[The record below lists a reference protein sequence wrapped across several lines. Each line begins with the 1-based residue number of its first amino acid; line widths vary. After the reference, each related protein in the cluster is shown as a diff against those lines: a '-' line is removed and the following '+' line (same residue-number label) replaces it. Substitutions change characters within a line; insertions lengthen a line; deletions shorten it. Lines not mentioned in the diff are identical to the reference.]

1 MAKVAL
7 LGHGVVGSG
16 VAEVLMKNAGS
27 IAKRAGEGIEIKY
40 ILDIRDF
47 PGLEYSDRFV
57 RDYDVIEHD
66 PEIEVV
72 IEVIGGIKPAYEFV
86 SRAILAGKSVVTS
99 NKELV
104 AARGAQLLE
113 LATQNGVKFLF
124 EASVGGGIPIIRP
137 MHQCLAANELDG
149 ITGIL
154 NGTTNYILTKMAK
167 DHAPFDETLKM
178 AQQLGYAESNPAA
191 DIEGTDACRKICI
204 LASLAFGR
212 HIYPEYVHTEGIT
225 RISSQDMAAAAAMG
239 ATVKLLGVARKA
251 EDGRVFILVAP
262 FVVPH
267 DHVLSNV
274 EDVFNGILVT
284 GDAIGEVT
292 FFGRGAGKLPT
303 ASAVV
308 ADIID
313 CVKHRAEGNNIQ
325 WKDPGADITADYKT
339 VKIARLVRIPKQ
351 DREGLIKKAV
361 LREGPSAQPDEC
373 WLETPPI
380 TEVEFINMFGQVHV
394 LSMLRIIG
402 RTDFI

>member
-16 VAEVLMKNAGS
+16 VAELLMKNAGS
-27 IAKRAGEGIEIKY
+27 IAKRAGEEIEIKY

-57 RDYDVIEHD
+57 RDYDVIGHD

-167 DHAPFDETLKM
+167 DHAPFDETLKT

-225 RISSQDMAAAAAMG
+225 RLSSQDIAAAAAMG

-267 DHVLSNV
+267 DHVLANV

-325 WKDPGADITADYKT
+325 WKDPGTDITVDYKT

-351 DREGLIKKAV
+351 DRENLIKKAV
-361 LREGPSAQPDEC
+361 LREVPSSVPEEC
-373 WLETPPI
+373 WIETPPI
-380 TEVEFINMFGQVHV
+380 TEVEYINMFGQVHA

-402 RTDFI
+402 RTEFI

>member
-16 VAEVLMKNAGS
+16 VAELLMKNAGS
-27 IAKRAGEGIEIKY
+27 IAKRAGEDIEIKY

-167 DHAPFDETLKM
+167 DHAPFDETLKT

-225 RISSQDMAAAAAMG
+225 RLSSQDIAAAAAMG

-267 DHVLSNV
+267 DHVLANV

-325 WKDPGADITADYKT
+325 WKDPGTDITVDYKT

-351 DREGLIKKAV
+351 DRENLIKKAV
-361 LREGPSAQPDEC
+361 LREVPSSVPEEC
-373 WLETPPI
+373 WIETPPI
-380 TEVEFINMFGQVHV
+380 TEVEYINMFGQVHA

-402 RTDFI
+402 RTEFI

>member
-7 LGHGVVGSG
+7 LVGRG
-16 VAEVLMKNAGS
+16 VAALLMKNAGS
-27 IAKRAGEGIEIKY
+27 IAKRAGEEIEIKY

-167 DHAPFDETLKM
+167 DHAPFDETLKT

-225 RISSQDMAAAAAMG
+225 RLSSQDIAAAAAMG

-267 DHVLSNV
+267 DHVLANV

-325 WKDPGADITADYKT
+325 WKDPGTDITVDYKT

-351 DREGLIKKAV
+351 DRENLIKKEV
-361 LREGPSAQPDEC
+361 LREVPSSVPDEC
-373 WLETPPI
+373 WIETPPI
-380 TEVEFINMFGQVHV
+380 TEVEYINMFGQVHA

-402 RTDFI
+402 RTEFI

>member
-251 EDGRVFILVAP
+251 EDGREFILVAP

-361 LREGPSAQPDEC
+361 LREVPSAQPDEC

>member
-16 VAEVLMKNAGS
+16 VAELLMKNAGS
-27 IAKRAGEGIEIKY
+27 IAKRAGEEIEIKY
-40 ILDIRDF
+40 ILDIRNF

-167 DHAPFDETLKM
+167 DHAPFDETLKT

-225 RISSQDMAAAAAMG
+225 RLSSQDIAAAAAMG

-267 DHVLSNV
+267 DHVLANV

-325 WKDPGADITADYKT
+325 WKDPGTDITVDYKT

-351 DREGLIKKAV
+351 DRENLIKKAV
-361 LREGPSAQPDEC
+361 LREVPSSVPEEC
-373 WLETPPI
+373 WIETPPI
-380 TEVEFINMFGQVHV
+380 TEVEYINMFGQVHA

-402 RTDFI
+402 RTEFI

>member
-16 VAEVLMKNAGS
+16 VAELLMKNAGS
-27 IAKRAGEGIEIKY
+27 IAKRAGEDIEIKY

-167 DHAPFDETLKM
+167 DHAPFDETLKT

-225 RISSQDMAAAAAMG
+225 RLSSQDIAAAAAMG

-267 DHVLSNV
+267 DHVLANV

-325 WKDPGADITADYKT
+325 WKDPGTDITVDYKT

-351 DREGLIKKAV
+351 DRENLIKKAV
-361 LREGPSAQPDEC
+361 LREVPSSVPEEC
-373 WLETPPI
+373 WIETPPI
-380 TEVEFINMFGQVHV
+380 TEVEYINMFGQVHT

-402 RTDFI
+402 RTEFI

>member
-16 VAEVLMKNAGS
+16 VAELLMKNAGS
-27 IAKRAGEGIEIKY
+27 IAGRAGEKIEIKY
-40 ILDIRDF
+40 ILDIREF
-47 PGLEYSDRFV
+47 PGLEYSDLFI
-57 RDYDVIEHD
+57 RDYDVIERD
-66 PEIEVV
+66 PEVEVV
-72 IEVIGGIKPAYEFV
+72 VEVIGGLKPAYEFV
-86 SRAILAGKSVVTS
+86 SRAIMAGKSVVTS

-113 LATQNGVKFLF
+113 MATNNGVKFLF

-154 NGTTNYILTKMAK
+154 NGTTNYILTKMARER
-167 DHAPFDETLKM
+167 APFGETLKS
-178 AQQLGYAESNPAA
+178 AQRLGYAESDPTA
-191 DIEGTDACRKICI
+191 DIEGVDACRKICI

-212 HIYPEYVHTEGIT
+212 HIYPEYVHTEGISA
-225 RISSQDMAAAAAMG
+225 ISESDIAAAAAMN
-239 ATVKLLGVARKA
+239 ASIKLLGVARKA
-251 EDGRVFILVAP
+251 ENGEVFILVAP
-262 FVVPH
+262 FVVPNE
-267 DHVLSNV
+267 HVLSNV

-292 FFGRGAGKLPT
+292 FFGRGAGKMPT

-308 ADIID
+308 ADVID
-313 CVKHRAEGNNIQ
+313 CVKHRGEGNNIH
-325 WKDPGADITADYKT
+325 WKDPAEDITVDYKT
-339 VKIARLVRIPKQ
+339 VRIPRLVRMPKR
-351 DREGLIKKAV
+351 DRECLIKEAV
-361 LREGPSAQPDEC
+361 LREVPSLTQDEC
-373 WLETPPI
+373 WLETPPV
-380 TEVEFINMFGQVHV
+380 TEAEYVNMFGQVNV

>member
-16 VAEVLMKNAGS
+16 VAELLMKNAGS
-27 IAKRAGEGIEIKY
+27 IAKRAGEEIEIKY

-167 DHAPFDETLKM
+167 DHAPFDETLKT

-225 RISSQDMAAAAAMG
+225 RLSSQDIAAAAAMG

-267 DHVLSNV
+267 DHVLANV

-325 WKDPGADITADYKT
+325 WKDPGTDITVDYKT

-351 DREGLIKKAV
+351 DRENLIKKAV
-361 LREGPSAQPDEC
+361 LREVPSSVPEEC
-373 WLETPPI
+373 WIETPPI
-380 TEVEFINMFGQVHV
+380 TEVEYINMFGQVHA

-402 RTDFI
+402 RTEFI

>member
-16 VAEVLMKNAGS
+16 VAELLMKNAGS
-27 IAKRAGEGIEIKY
+27 IAKRAGEEIEIKY

-167 DHAPFDETLKM
+167 DHAPFDETLKT

-212 HIYPEYVHTEGIT
+212 HISPEYVHTEGIT
-225 RISSQDMAAAAAMG
+225 RLSSQDIAAAAAMG

-267 DHVLSNV
+267 DHVLANV

-325 WKDPGADITADYKT
+325 WKDPGTDITVDYKT

-351 DREGLIKKAV
+351 DRENLIKKAV
-361 LREGPSAQPDEC
+361 LREVPSSVPEEC
-373 WLETPPI
+373 WIETPPI
-380 TEVEFINMFGQVHV
+380 TEVEYINMFGQVHA

-402 RTDFI
+402 RTEFI

>member
-16 VAEVLMKNAGS
+16 VAELLMKNAGS
-27 IAKRAGEGIEIKY
+27 IAKRAGEEIEIKY

-167 DHAPFDETLKM
+167 DHAPFDETLKT

-225 RISSQDMAAAAAMG
+225 RLSSQDMAAAAAMG

-267 DHVLSNV
+267 DHVLANV

-325 WKDPGADITADYKT
+325 WKDPGTDITVDYKT

-351 DREGLIKKAV
+351 DRENLIKKAV
-361 LREGPSAQPDEC
+361 LREVPSSVPEEC
-373 WLETPPI
+373 WIETPPI
-380 TEVEFINMFGQVHV
+380 TEVEYINMFGQVHA

-402 RTDFI
+402 RTEFI

>member
-16 VAEVLMKNAGS
+16 VAELLMKNAGS
-27 IAKRAGEGIEIKY
+27 IAKRAGEEIEIKY

-154 NGTTNYILTKMAK
+154 NGTTNYILNKMAK
-167 DHAPFDETLKM
+167 DHAPFDETLKT

-225 RISSQDMAAAAAMG
+225 RLSSQDIAAAAAMG

-267 DHVLSNV
+267 DHVLANV

-325 WKDPGADITADYKT
+325 WKDPGTDITVDYKT

-351 DREGLIKKAV
+351 DRENLIKKAV
-361 LREGPSAQPDEC
+361 LREVPSSVPEEC
-373 WLETPPI
+373 WIETPPI
-380 TEVEFINMFGQVHV
+380 TEVEYINMFGQVHA

-402 RTDFI
+402 RTEFI

>member
-149 ITGIL
+149 LPGIL

-225 RISSQDMAAAAAMG
+225 RISSQDMAAA
-239 ATVKLLGVARKA
+239 RPW
-251 EDGRVFILVAP
+251 AP
-262 FVVPH
+262 PSSCWA
-267 DHVLSNV
+267 LQ
-274 EDVFNGILVT
+274 EMRRT
-284 GDAIGEVT
+284 
-292 FFGRGAGKLPT
+292 AGYSSSSRRSSCPMTMCCPTSRTCST
-303 ASAVV
+303 ASSS
-308 ADIID
+308 
-313 CVKHRAEGNNIQ
+313 RA
-325 WKDPGADITADYKT
+325 T
-339 VKIARLVRIPKQ
+339 R
-351 DREGLIKKAV
+351 
-361 LREGPSAQPDEC
+361 SAK
-373 WLETPPI
+373 
-380 TEVEFINMFGQVHV
+380 
-394 LSMLRIIG
+394 
-402 RTDFI
+402 

>member
-178 AQQLGYAESNPAA
+178 AQQLGYH
-191 DIEGTDACRKICI
+191 TVFW
-204 LASLAFGR
+204 SLA
-212 HIYPEYVHTEGIT
+212 YVDWLQDDQPTSEQAYAKLIP
-225 RISSQDMAAAAAMG
+225 RI
-239 ATVKLLGVARKA
+239 
-251 EDGRVFILVAP
+251 
-262 FVVPH
+262 H
-267 DHVLSNV
+267 
-274 EDVFNGILVT
+274 NG
-284 GDAIGEVT
+284 
-292 FFGRGAGKLPT
+292 
-303 ASAVV
+303 AVV
-308 ADIID
+308 LLHSTSQTNAAILDSLLT
-313 CVKHRAEGNNIQ
+313 RWEEMG
-325 WKDPGADITADYKT
+325 Y
-339 VKIARLVRIPKQ
+339 
-351 DREGLIKKAV
+351 
-361 LREGPSAQPDEC
+361 S
-373 WLETPPI
+373 
-380 TEVEFINMFGQVHV
+380 FGEISE
-394 LSMLRIIG
+394 LFPAG
-402 RTDFI
+402 

>member
-16 VAEVLMKNAGS
+16 VAELLMKNAGS
-27 IAKRAGEGIEIKY
+27 IAKRAGEEIEIKY

-167 DHAPFDETLKM
+167 DHAPFDETLKT

-191 DIEGTDACRKICI
+191 DIEGTDACRTICI

-225 RISSQDMAAAAAMG
+225 RLSSQDIAAAAAMG

-267 DHVLSNV
+267 DHVLANV

-325 WKDPGADITADYKT
+325 WKDPGTDITVDYKT

-351 DREGLIKKAV
+351 DRENLIKKAV
-361 LREGPSAQPDEC
+361 LREVPSSVPEEC
-373 WLETPPI
+373 WIETPPI
-380 TEVEFINMFGQVHV
+380 TEVEYINMFGQVHA

-402 RTDFI
+402 RTEFI

>member
-16 VAEVLMKNAGS
+16 VAELLMKNAGS
-27 IAKRAGEGIEIKY
+27 IAKRAGEDIEIKY

-167 DHAPFDETLKM
+167 DHAPFDETLKT
-178 AQQLGYAESNPAA
+178 AQQLGYAESSPAA

-225 RISSQDMAAAAAMG
+225 RLSSQDIAAAAAMG

-267 DHVLSNV
+267 DHVLANV

-325 WKDPGADITADYKT
+325 WKDPGTDITVDYKT

-351 DREGLIKKAV
+351 DRENLIKKAV
-361 LREGPSAQPDEC
+361 LREVPSSVPEEC
-373 WLETPPI
+373 WIETPPI
-380 TEVEFINMFGQVHV
+380 TEVEYINMFGQVHA

-402 RTDFI
+402 RTEFI

>member
-178 AQQLGYAESNPAA
+178 AQQLGYAESNLAA

-361 LREGPSAQPDEC
+361 LREVPSAQPDEC

>member
-16 VAEVLMKNAGS
+16 VAELLMKNAGS
-27 IAKRAGEGIEIKY
+27 IAKRAGEEIEIKY

-167 DHAPFDETLKM
+167 DHAPFDETLKT

-225 RISSQDMAAAAAMG
+225 RLSSQDIAAAAAMG

-267 DHVLSNV
+267 DHVLANV

-325 WKDPGADITADYKT
+325 WKDPGHGYY
-339 VKIARLVRIPKQ
+339 RGLQ
-351 DREGLIKKAV
+351 DG
-361 LREGPSAQPDEC
+361 
-373 WLETPPI
+373 
-380 TEVEFINMFGQVHV
+380 
-394 LSMLRIIG
+394 
-402 RTDFI
+402 